1 MPLCRSCVDVG
12 RDVADV
18 LIAAEL
24 RELVGDN
31 PVPGHT
37 VRWLAAD
44 EPTPRGDFVAIV
56 PLLSRWMGGTEF
68 KHLPKLQIVANCA
81 TGVDNV
87 DLVAAQLRSL
97 IVTNTPGVLTES
109 TADLT
114 WALILA
120 VARRLKEGLQLVTD
134 GKWAGWHP
142 TQLLGTELSG
152 RVLGIVGAGRIGQA
166 VGRRGIGFGVRVIY
180 TSRSPKPDFESATGA
195 TRADLPQLLAQSDVV
210 TLHLPST
217 PETKGLMN
225 RERFSSMKP
234 GAILI
239 NTARGEIV
247 REPALIEAL
256 EQGTLGGAGLDV
268 FANEPAVDARFIS
281 HPRVVTLPHLG
292 SATWDTRRAMADLA
306 VRNVRAV
313 LSGEP
318 PITPVFG

>member
-1 MPLCRSCVDVG
+1 M
-12 RDVADV
+12 AEI

-24 RELVGDN
+24 RDLVGDD

-37 VRWLAAD
+37 VQWLAAE
-44 EPTPRGDFVAIV
+44 EPTPKGDFAAIV
-56 PLLSRWMGGTEF
+56 PLLSRWMGGSEF
-68 KHLPKLQIVANCA
+68 KHLPRLKIVANCA

-87 DLVAAQLRSL
+87 DLVAAEMRK
-97 IVTNTPGVLTES
+97 IVVTNTPDVLTES

-120 VARRLKEGLQLVTD
+120 VTRRLKEGMQLIAD
-134 GKWAGWHP
+134 GQWRGWHP

-152 RVLGIVGAGRIGQA
+152 RTLGIVGAGRIGQA
-166 VGRRGIGFGVRVIY
+166 VGWRARGFGMRVIY
-180 TSRSPKPDFESATGA
+180 TDRTAKPDFESSTGA
-195 TRADLPQLLAQSDVV
+195 TRADLSKLLGGSDVV
-210 TLHLPST
+210 SIHVPAT

-225 RERFSSMKP
+225 RERFQAMKP
-234 GAILI
+234 GAVLI
-239 NTARGEIV
+239 NTARGDVI

-268 FANEPAVDARFIS
+268 FANEPSVDARLVA

-292 SATWDTRRAMADLA
+292 SATQETRRAMADLA

-318 PITPVFG
+318 PITPVIH